1 MLLIQGEADVAIL
14 SACVLEQL
22 SNEGLIEASDF
33 KVLAQKPQGVLRC
46 ARSTDL
52 YPGIV
57 FAAREDIPAETQM
70 GSDIGFDV
78 HAADKRL

>member
-33 KVLAQKPQGVLRC
+33 KVLVVQSINTLSIK
-46 ARSTDL
+46 
-52 YPGIV
+52 
-57 FAAREDIPAETQM
+57 
-70 GSDIGFDV
+70 
-78 HAADKRL
+78 